1 MGEPPEPPHRV
12 VGVEAGRIQAGR
24 DIILNPSPGGPAAAA
39 GRARSNIPT
48 RGRAPHVGRDGVIEE
63 IRKTFADPTVGNVV
77 ILRGKPGVGKS
88 ATAREFGRR
97 YLDNYPGGAF
107 VVGGAAI
114 DIDFAQ
120 LGRVSLCHDYGHLN
134 GVQDQGLRTFVSLS
148 QARTLLI
155 FDGVE
160 SGEQIKSWLPPAGSP
175 THMLITSQ
183 YDVWG
188 DAWSSILVPPLDQTD
203 AYALVEAICGAEL
216 AARYGDRLVAAAGG
230 LPVELRPAARNLR
243 NAARRGGQVSIPT
256 GMSSATVGCFDGP
269 YYSLPEG
276 ARLVLKAA
284 VRLNIQ
290 RIDLDELR
298 IHMIEGAGW
307 SDDEFNA
314 HLDACI
320 DLHLLDMT
328 PEPSMHQVIA
338 AFVMQAPIQRA
349 VL

>member
-1 MGEPPEPPHRV
+1 
-12 VGVEAGRIQAGR
+12 
-24 DIILNPSPGGPAAAA
+24 
-39 GRARSNIPT
+39 
-48 RGRAPHVGRDGVIEE
+48 
-63 IRKTFADPTVGNVV
+63 
-77 ILRGKPGVGKS
+77 
-88 ATAREFGRR
+88 
-97 YLDNYPGGAF
+97 
-107 VVGGAAI
+107 
-114 DIDFAQ
+114 
-120 LGRVSLCHDYGHLN
+120 
-134 GVQDQGLRTFVSLS
+134 
-148 QARTLLI
+148 
-155 FDGVE
+155 
-160 SGEQIKSWLPPAGSP
+160 
-175 THMLITSQ
+175 MLITSQ